1 MAGLAGPMPDFFGVW
16 GVGDRM
22 PRRLRRFLTFVAVA
36 LTVAAA
42 ITLVQSRF
50 PAEPGAEQR
59 ALLLP
64 SPK

>member
-1 MAGLAGPMPDFFGVW
+1 M
-16 GVGDRM
+16 
-22 PRRLRRFLTFVAVA
+22 RRSTRRFLTFVAVA

-42 ITLVQSRF
+42 ISLAQSLA

-64 SPK
+64 SPR

>member
-1 MAGLAGPMPDFFGVW
+1 
-16 GVGDRM
+16 M
-22 PRRLRRFLTFVAVA
+22 PRRIRRFLTFVAVA
-36 LTVAAA
+36 ITVAAA
-42 ITLVQSRF
+42 ITIVQSRF